1 MRHRKRK
8 KAAKQTMAMSILV
21 VGALAALI
29 VLACSRVFVVR
40 DVMVVGNR
48 NLLREEVVTQS
59 GVNIG
64 DNVLGIS
71 DQTLK
76 QALEQNRYIEYL
88 GHGFDYRGTLTLR
101 IQERLGMAVVYDLGY
116 YYVLDASGVV
126 LECAGSAYP
135 TGVAGPKV
143 TGLDLSP
150 NSRVT
155 VGEKLPVNDKG
166 QLEAMETVLTEL
178 ESTNLLGRTSEL
190 SVKNTD
196 NIYILTAEARR
207 SSWAIRLASGRS
219 CLSAKRCSPC
229 ARRRA
234 ICWARR
240 STSPTEKTRITSRPS
255 CRPSR
260 RRRPPP
266 RRRPPRPRRKESAS
280 GKNERKMDKICSSG
294 LKERA

>member
-29 VLACSRVFVVR
+29 VLACSQVFVVR

-48 NLLREEVVTQS
+48 NLLREEVITQS

-196 NIYILTAEARR
+196 NIYILTAEGAKIELGDTLSLRTKLLIGQEVLSVR
-207 SSWAIRLASGRS
+207 EAQGNLLGAKIDVSNGKNAHYIPAIL
-219 CLSAKRCSPC
+219 P
-229 ARRRA
+229 
-234 ICWARR
+234 
-240 STSPTEKTRITSRPS
+240 TVTPTPTTTPTPSPTAAP
-255 CRPSR
+255 
-260 RRRPPP
+260 
-266 RRRPPRPRRKESAS
+266 
-280 GKNERKMDKICSSG
+280 
-294 LKERA
+294 

>member
-21 VGALAALI
+21 IGALAALI

-196 NIYILTAEARR
+196 NIYILTAEGAKIELGDTLSLRTKLLIGQEVLSVR
-207 SSWAIRLASGRS
+207 EAQGNLLGAKIDVSNGKNAHYIPAIL
-219 CLSAKRCSPC
+219 P
-229 ARRRA
+229 
-234 ICWARR
+234 
-240 STSPTEKTRITSRPS
+240 TVTPTPTTTPTPSPTAAP
-255 CRPSR
+255 
-260 RRRPPP
+260 
-266 RRRPPRPRRKESAS
+266 
-280 GKNERKMDKICSSG
+280 
-294 LKERA
+294 

>member
-196 NIYILTAEARR
+196 NIYILTAEGAK
-207 SSWAIRLASGRS
+207 IELGDT
-219 CLSAKRCSPC
+219 LSLRTKLLIGQEVLSVREAQGNLLGAKIDVSNGKNAHYIP
-229 ARRRA
+229 AVLP
-234 ICWARR
+234 
-240 STSPTEKTRITSRPS
+240 TVTPTPTTTPTPSPTAAP
-255 CRPSR
+255 
-260 RRRPPP
+260 
-266 RRRPPRPRRKESAS
+266 
-280 GKNERKMDKICSSG
+280 
-294 LKERA
+294 

>member
-59 GVNIG
+59 GVKIG
-64 DNVLGIS
+64 DNLLGLS

-196 NIYILTAEARR
+196 NIYILTAEGAKIELGDTLSLRTKLLIGQEVLSVR
-207 SSWAIRLASGRS
+207 EAQGNLLGAKIDVSNGKNAHYIPAIL
-219 CLSAKRCSPC
+219 P
-229 ARRRA
+229 
-234 ICWARR
+234 
-240 STSPTEKTRITSRPS
+240 TVTPTPTTTPTPSPTAAP
-255 CRPSR
+255 
-260 RRRPPP
+260 
-266 RRRPPRPRRKESAS
+266 
-280 GKNERKMDKICSSG
+280 
-294 LKERA
+294 

>member
-21 VGALAALI
+21 IGALAALI
-29 VLACSRVFVVR
+29 VLACSQVFIVR

-59 GVNIG
+59 GVKIG
-64 DNVLGIS
+64 DNLLGIS

-155 VGEKLPVNDKG
+155 VGERLPVHDMG

-178 ESTNLLGRTSEL
+178 ESTNMLGRTSEL

-196 NIYILTAEARR
+196 NIYILTAEGAKIELGDTGSLRTKLL
-207 SSWAIRLASGRS
+207 IGREV
-219 CLSAKRCSPC
+219 LSVREAQGDLLGAKIDVSNGKNAHYIPPVLP
-229 ARRRA
+229 
-234 ICWARR
+234 
-240 STSPTEKTRITSRPS
+240 TVTPTPTTTPTPSPTAAP
-255 CRPSR
+255 
-260 RRRPPP
+260 
-266 RRRPPRPRRKESAS
+266 
-280 GKNERKMDKICSSG
+280 
-294 LKERA
+294 

>member
-59 GVNIG
+59 GVQIG
-64 DNVLGIS
+64 DNLLGIS

-116 YYVLDASGVV
+116 YYVLDASGVG

-135 TGVAGPKV
+135 TGVAGPRV

-155 VGEKLPVNDKG
+155 VGERLPVHDKG

-178 ESTNLLGRTSEL
+178 ESTNMLGRTSEL

-196 NIYILTAEARR
+196 NIYILTAEGAKIELGNTGSLRTKLL
-207 SSWAIRLASGRS
+207 IGREV
-219 CLSAKRCSPC
+219 LSVREAQGDLLGSKIDVSN
-229 ARRRA
+229 
-234 ICWARR
+234 
-240 STSPTEKTRITSRPS
+240 
-255 CRPSR
+255 
-260 RRRPPP
+260 
-266 RRRPPRPRRKESAS
+266 
-280 GKNERKMDKICSSG
+280 GKNAHYIPALLPTVTPTPTTTPTPSPS
-294 LKERA
+294 AAP

>member
-48 NLLREEVVTQS
+48 NLLREEVVNQS

-196 NIYILTAEARR
+196 NIYILTAEGAKIELGDTLSLRTKLLIGQEVLSVR
-207 SSWAIRLASGRS
+207 EAQGNLLGAKIDVSNGKNAHYIPAIL
-219 CLSAKRCSPC
+219 P
-229 ARRRA
+229 
-234 ICWARR
+234 
-240 STSPTEKTRITSRPS
+240 TVTPTPTTTPTPSPTAAP
-255 CRPSR
+255 
-260 RRRPPP
+260 
-266 RRRPPRPRRKESAS
+266 
-280 GKNERKMDKICSSG
+280 
-294 LKERA
+294 

>member
-21 VGALAALI
+21 IGALAALI
-29 VLACSRVFVVR
+29 VLACSQVFIVR

-155 VGEKLPVNDKG
+155 VGERLPVHDMG
-166 QLEAMETVLTEL
+166 QLEAMETILTEL
-178 ESTNLLGRTSEL
+178 ESTNMLGRTSEL

-196 NIYILTAEARR
+196 NIYILTAEGAKIELGDTGSLRTKLLIGR
-207 SSWAIRLASGRS
+207 EVLSVREAQGDLLGAKIDVSNGKNAHYIPAILPTGT
-219 CLSAKRCSPC
+219 P
-229 ARRRA
+229 
-234 ICWARR
+234 
-240 STSPTEKTRITSRPS
+240 TPTTTPTPSPTAAP
-255 CRPSR
+255 
-260 RRRPPP
+260 
-266 RRRPPRPRRKESAS
+266 
-280 GKNERKMDKICSSG
+280 
-294 LKERA
+294 

>member
-21 VGALAALI
+21 IGALAALI
-29 VLACSRVFVVR
+29 VLACSQVFIVR

-196 NIYILTAEARR
+196 NIYILTAEGAKIELGDTLSLRTKLLIGQEVLSVR
-207 SSWAIRLASGRS
+207 EAQGNLLGAKIDVSNGKNAHYIPAIL
-219 CLSAKRCSPC
+219 P
-229 ARRRA
+229 
-234 ICWARR
+234 
-240 STSPTEKTRITSRPS
+240 TVTPTPTTTPTPSPTAAP
-255 CRPSR
+255 
-260 RRRPPP
+260 
-266 RRRPPRPRRKESAS
+266 
-280 GKNERKMDKICSSG
+280 
-294 LKERA
+294 

>member
-8 KAAKQTMAMSILV
+8 KAAKQAMAMSILG

-29 VLACSRVFVVR
+29 VLACSQVFVVR

-59 GVNIG
+59 GVKIG
-64 DNVLGIS
+64 DNLLGIS

-135 TGVAGPKV
+135 TGVAGPRV

-155 VGEKLPVNDKG
+155 VGERLPVHDKG

-178 ESTNLLGRTSEL
+178 ESTNMLGRTSEL

-196 NIYILTAEARR
+196 NIYILTAEGAKIELGNTGSLRTKLL
-207 SSWAIRLASGRS
+207 IGREV
-219 CLSAKRCSPC
+219 LSVREAQGDLLGAKIDVSN
-229 ARRRA
+229 
-234 ICWARR
+234 
-240 STSPTEKTRITSRPS
+240 
-255 CRPSR
+255 
-260 RRRPPP
+260 
-266 RRRPPRPRRKESAS
+266 
-280 GKNERKMDKICSSG
+280 GKNAHYIPAI
-294 LKERA
+294 LPTVTPTPTATPAPTATAAL

>member
-48 NLLREEVVTQS
+48 NLLREEVITQS
-59 GVNIG
+59 GVTIG

-126 LECAGSAYP
+126 LECAGRAYP

-143 TGLDLSP
+143 PGLDLSP

-196 NIYILTAEARR
+196 NIYILTAEGAKIELGDTLSLRTKLLIGQEVLSVR
-207 SSWAIRLASGRS
+207 EAQGNLLGAKIDVSNGKNAHYIPAIL
-219 CLSAKRCSPC
+219 P
-229 ARRRA
+229 
-234 ICWARR
+234 
-240 STSPTEKTRITSRPS
+240 TVTPTPTTTPTPSPTAAP
-255 CRPSR
+255 
-260 RRRPPP
+260 
-266 RRRPPRPRRKESAS
+266 
-280 GKNERKMDKICSSG
+280 
-294 LKERA
+294 

>member
-59 GVNIG
+59 GVKIG
-64 DNVLGIS
+64 DNLLGIS

-196 NIYILTAEARR
+196 NIYILTAEGAKIELGDTLSLRTKLLIGQEVLSVR
-207 SSWAIRLASGRS
+207 EAQGNLLGAKIDVSNGKNAHYIPAIL
-219 CLSAKRCSPC
+219 P
-229 ARRRA
+229 
-234 ICWARR
+234 
-240 STSPTEKTRITSRPS
+240 TVTPTPTTTPTPSPTAAP
-255 CRPSR
+255 
-260 RRRPPP
+260 
-266 RRRPPRPRRKESAS
+266 
-280 GKNERKMDKICSSG
+280 
-294 LKERA
+294 

>member
-21 VGALAALI
+21 IGALAALI
-29 VLACSRVFVVR
+29 VLACSQVFIVR

-59 GVNIG
+59 GVKIG
-64 DNVLGIS
+64 DNLLGIS

-88 GHGFDYRGTLTLR
+88 GHSFDYRGTLTLR

-196 NIYILTAEARR
+196 NIYILTAEGAKIELGDTGSLRTKML
-207 SSWAIRLASGRS
+207 IGREV
-219 CLSAKRCSPC
+219 LSVREAQGDLLGAKIDVSNGKNAHYIPPVLP
-229 ARRRA
+229 
-234 ICWARR
+234 
-240 STSPTEKTRITSRPS
+240 TVTPTPTTTPTPSPTAAP
-255 CRPSR
+255 
-260 RRRPPP
+260 
-266 RRRPPRPRRKESAS
+266 
-280 GKNERKMDKICSSG
+280 
-294 LKERA
+294 

>member
-155 VGEKLPVNDKG
+155 VGEKLPVNEKG

-178 ESTNLLGRTSEL
+178 ESTNMLGRTSEL

-196 NIYILTAEARR
+196 NIYILTAEGAKIELGDTLSLRTKLLIGQEVLSVR
-207 SSWAIRLASGRS
+207 EAQGNLLGAKIDVSNGKNAHYIPAIL
-219 CLSAKRCSPC
+219 P
-229 ARRRA
+229 
-234 ICWARR
+234 
-240 STSPTEKTRITSRPS
+240 TVTPTPTTTPTPSPTAAP
-255 CRPSR
+255 
-260 RRRPPP
+260 
-266 RRRPPRPRRKESAS
+266 
-280 GKNERKMDKICSSG
+280 
-294 LKERA
+294 

>member
-71 DQTLK
+71 DQTIK

-155 VGEKLPVNDKG
+155 VGERLPVHDMG
-166 QLEAMETVLTEL
+166 QLEAMETILTEL
-178 ESTNLLGRTSEL
+178 ESTNMLGRTSEL

-196 NIYILTAEARR
+196 NIYILTAEGAKIELGDTLSLRTKLLIGQEVLSVR
-207 SSWAIRLASGRS
+207 EAQGNLLGAKIDVSNGKNAHYIPAIL
-219 CLSAKRCSPC
+219 P
-229 ARRRA
+229 
-234 ICWARR
+234 
-240 STSPTEKTRITSRPS
+240 TVTPTPTTTPTPSPTAAPE
-255 CRPSR
+255 
-260 RRRPPP
+260 
-266 RRRPPRPRRKESAS
+266 
-280 GKNERKMDKICSSG
+280 GKHVGKK
-294 LKERA
+294 

>member
-59 GVNIG
+59 GVKIG

-196 NIYILTAEARR
+196 NIYILTAEGAKIELGDTLSLRTKLLIGQEVLSVR
-207 SSWAIRLASGRS
+207 EAQGDLLGAKIDVSNGKNAHYIPAIL
-219 CLSAKRCSPC
+219 P
-229 ARRRA
+229 
-234 ICWARR
+234 
-240 STSPTEKTRITSRPS
+240 TVTPTPTTTPTPSPTAAP
-255 CRPSR
+255 
-260 RRRPPP
+260 
-266 RRRPPRPRRKESAS
+266 
-280 GKNERKMDKICSSG
+280 
-294 LKERA
+294 

>member
-8 KAAKQTMAMSILV
+8 IAAKQTMAMSILV

-196 NIYILTAEARR
+196 NIYILTAEGAKIELGDTLSLRTKLLIGQEVLSVR
-207 SSWAIRLASGRS
+207 EAQGNLLGAKIDVSNGKNAHYIPAIL
-219 CLSAKRCSPC
+219 P
-229 ARRRA
+229 
-234 ICWARR
+234 
-240 STSPTEKTRITSRPS
+240 TVTPTPTTTPTPSPTAAP
-255 CRPSR
+255 
-260 RRRPPP
+260 
-266 RRRPPRPRRKESAS
+266 
-280 GKNERKMDKICSSG
+280 
-294 LKERA
+294 

>member
-1 MRHRKRK
+1 MEILSDP
-8 KAAKQTMAMSILV
+8 TPDMLAMPRFDD
-21 VGALAALI
+21 GAI
-29 VLACSRVFVVR
+29 
-40 DVMVVGNR
+40 DMQE
-48 NLLREEVVTQS
+48 LLRRLAEQVVNA
-59 GVNIG
+59 VM
-64 DNVLGIS
+64 DAEA
-71 DQTLK
+71 DQLCGGG
-76 QALEQNRYIEYL
+76 ANSRN
-88 GHGFDYRGTLTLR
+88 GYRERSLATCVGTLTLR

-196 NIYILTAEARR
+196 NIYILTAEGAKIELGDTLSLRTKLLNGQEVLSVR
-207 SSWAIRLASGRS
+207 EAQGNLLGAKIDVSNGKNAHYIPAIL
-219 CLSAKRCSPC
+219 P
-229 ARRRA
+229 
-234 ICWARR
+234 
-240 STSPTEKTRITSRPS
+240 TVTPTPTTTPTPSPTAAP
-255 CRPSR
+255 
-260 RRRPPP
+260 
-266 RRRPPRPRRKESAS
+266 
-280 GKNERKMDKICSSG
+280 
-294 LKERA
+294 

>member
-1 MRHRKRK
+1 MRYRKRK
-8 KAAKQTMAMSILV
+8 KAAKQAMAMSILV
-21 VGALAALI
+21 IGVLAALI
-29 VLACSRVFVVR
+29 VLACSQVFVVR

-196 NIYILTAEARR
+196 NIYILTAEGAK
-207 SSWAIRLASGRS
+207 IELGDT
-219 CLSAKRCSPC
+219 LSLRTKLLIGQEVLSVREAQGNLLGAKIDVSNGKNAHYIPPVLP
-229 ARRRA
+229 
-234 ICWARR
+234 
-240 STSPTEKTRITSRPS
+240 TVTPTPTTTPMPSPT
-255 CRPSR
+255 
-260 RRRPPP
+260 
-266 RRRPPRPRRKESAS
+266 SAP
-280 GKNERKMDKICSSG
+280 
-294 LKERA
+294 

>member
-48 NLLREEVVTQS
+48 TLLREEVVTQS

-196 NIYILTAEARR
+196 NIYILTAEGAKIELGNTGSLRTKLLIGR
-207 SSWAIRLASGRS
+207 EVLSVREAQGDLLGAKIDVSNGKNAHYIPAIL
-219 CLSAKRCSPC
+219 P
-229 ARRRA
+229 
-234 ICWARR
+234 
-240 STSPTEKTRITSRPS
+240 TVTPTPTTTPTPSPTAAP
-255 CRPSR
+255 
-260 RRRPPP
+260 
-266 RRRPPRPRRKESAS
+266 
-280 GKNERKMDKICSSG
+280 
-294 LKERA
+294 